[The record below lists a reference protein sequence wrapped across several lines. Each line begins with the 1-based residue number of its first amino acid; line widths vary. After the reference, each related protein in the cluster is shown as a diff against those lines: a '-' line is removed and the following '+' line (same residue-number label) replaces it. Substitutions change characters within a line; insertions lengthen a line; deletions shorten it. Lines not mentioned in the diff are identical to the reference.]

1 LKNHVFSC
9 FYGRQYF
16 SFLGILIMRF
26 SQNRTDGSPFETAF
40 SNATAVVGAATRKWF
55 EIETS
60 DAQGAENSTI
70 RFFVSEV
77 IYDDVTGDP
86 IGGIVKKLVL
96 KQGGAT
102 VATFSGFSA
111 TTAELDALI
120 DPLLLTGDA
129 SAFQAWFQSEL
140 TLFVASKSG
149 PGVTNE
155 IGDFANAVK
164 FLGTNSDDIFL
175 AGGFD
180 DNLIARGGN
189 DSITAQGGNDRVVGG
204 AGLDTIDGGD
214 GDDRLIGGKDADVI
228 AGGAGQDTII
238 GGSGADTLEG
248 GSGDDNING
257 NGGNDLISSSDG
269 NNTLSGGG
277 GDDTITGGS
286 GVENIS
292 GGAGDDVL
300 FAGAGDAS
308 QIDGGAGHDSLT
320 ASDAVSQELRGGSGN
335 DTINGGLSDDYLL
348 GGDGSDVING
358 NGGNDRIS
366 GGTGQDTLN
375 GGSGADT
382 LYGDGGLDILS
393 GGEGDDI
400 FVFRLGDSGK
410 GAFADVITDF
420 TVFGE
425 ADLIYLTGLQLQGGF
440 IGAETFSGSEL
451 ITGGGQ
457 VRVTDDG
464 VDSLVLVDVFG
475 DGIADFAIKVE
486 GFVGLIDSDFLLN

>member
-1 LKNHVFSC
+1 
-9 FYGRQYF
+9 
-16 SFLGILIMRF
+16 MRF
-26 SQNRTDGSPFETAF
+26 SLNGPDSSPFETAF
-40 SNATAVVGAATRKWF
+40 SNATAVVGTATRKWF
-55 EIETS
+55 EIETF
-60 DAQGAENSTI
+60 DDQGAENSVI

-86 IGGIVKKLVL
+86 IGGIVNKLVL

-164 FLGTNSDDIFL
+164 FLGTNSDDIFV
-175 AGGFD
+175 AGSFN

-228 AGGAGQDTII
+228 TGGAGQDTIK

-248 GSGDDNING
+248 NSGDDNIIG
-257 NGGNDLISSSDG
+257 GGGNDAITSTDG

-286 GVENIS
+286 GDDHITGGSGNDVLSAGVGGSNSIE
-292 GGAGDDVL
+292 GGAGDDAL
-300 FAGAGDAS
+300 TGGDAA
-308 QIDGGAGHDSLT
+308 QQRL
-320 ASDAVSQELRGGSGN
+320 LGGSGN
-335 DTINGGLSDDYLL
+335 DIIDGGLS
-348 GGDGSDVING
+348 GDVLDGDSGSDIING
-358 NGGNDRIS
+358 NGGNDIID
-366 GGTGQDTLN
+366 GGTGRDTM
-375 GGSGADT
+375 
-382 LYGDGGLDILS
+382 S
-393 GGEGDDI
+393 GGEGDDT
-400 FVFRLGDSGK
+400 FVFASSDSGK
-410 GAFADVITDF
+410 GLFADVITDF
-420 TVFGE
+420 NSFGE
-425 ADLIYLTGLQLQGGF
+425 ADQIELYGPSWRIHNGF
-440 IGAETFSGSEL
+440 IGAETFSGVGVQE
-451 ITGGGQ
+451 

-464 VDSLVLVDVFG
+464 VDSTVLFDTDG
-475 DGIADFAIKVE
+475 DGTSDMAIIVE
-486 GFVGLIDSDFLLN
+486 GYIGLIESDFLL